1 MTNLSS
7 VPIFIL
13 GAHMP
18 ITHWN
23 NPPTIESL
31 KIDLSNS
38 SAEHSTQ
45 VTRINKWLSKLEA
58 KPLPKDKGKL
68 RSRIVPKLV
77 RKQAEWRYASLSE
90 PFLSTSNIFKVN
102 PVSYEDGYSA
112 RQNELVLNYQF
123 NTQINKIKFIDD
135 YIRSAVDTGT
145 AILRVDWIERHEYQ
159 DVPVPQYQL
168 QSVDP
173 SDALASARFE
183 RVQRMFSDS
192 IYSQNVPIHWVNA
205 LQQAQQETQAREQ
218 QVMQQMQMQL
228 MTQQQGL
235 PTEQQVSEEQFQQ
248 MVQEQLSQL
257 PPIMY
262 EPIQVG
268 TIVEKKETV
277 INKPSL
283 SVCDYKRVYVD
294 NTCEGDLDRAEFI
307 IYTYTACKA
316 DLLADG
322 RYENVEN
329 IPDDIGIDATYMD
342 DIYNSPKDP
351 ARKKFTVFEYWG
363 NWDINGNGTKVPI
376 VVTWVGDTIIRMEEN
391 PYPDHKP
398 PFVIVPYLPVANRI
412 YGEPDGALIGDN
424 QDIIGAIT
432 RGFIDTLA
440 KSANSQTAITKDAL
454 DQVNLNKFIK
464 GDDFMVNPG
473 VPVNQSIFQFT
484 YPELP
489 QTPLVF
495 IQSQQQEAEALT
507 GVKAYSEGITGDSL
521 GATASGVRSVLD
533 ASSKREMGI
542 LRRLADGLKKVARKV
557 IAMNALWLND
567 SEVIRIT
574 NEDFVEIKRDDL
586 AGNFDLE
593 LTITSAEENL
603 AKAESLAFMLQTLGN
618 TVDQGMTQMILS
630 EICDLR
636 KMPELAERVRRYTP
650 PEPDP
655 VQQQLQQLQLQTMEA
670 QLGKLQAEIQN
681 LQAQAQYNGA
691 KAQSEMVEAEY
702 KPQEVMGRAQGEMAK
717 ANYTN
722 VMARKLD
729 QEYMDNIAGI
739 KHQRDMELM
748 GAQAKAQADK
758 AMQEMGMKYAM
769 ESRKLDQ
776 KDAEMQ
782 YKREEALLKH
792 KAEMAKIRNK
802 PKKGTL

>member
-1 MTNLSS
+1 MPLTN
-7 VPIFIL
+7 
-13 GAHMP
+13 
-18 ITHWN
+18 WRN
-23 NPPTIESL
+23 EPTIQSL
-31 KIDLSNS
+31 KIDLNNS
-38 SAEHSTQ
+38 STSHSVQ
-45 VTRINKWLSKLEA
+45 VTKINAWLEKLEA
-58 KPLPKDKGKL
+58 KPLPKTKGKP

-112 RQNELVLNYQF
+112 RQNELVLNHQF

-135 YIRSAVDTGT
+135 YVRSAVDTGT
-145 AILRVDWIERHEYQ
+145 AILRVDWVEQHNII
-159 DVPVPQYQL
+159 DVPTPQYQL
-168 QSVDP
+168 QPVDP
-173 SDALASARFE
+173 SDVQASNRFE
-183 RVQRMFSDS
+183 RIQRMFSDS

-205 LQQAQQETQAREQ
+205 LQRANDETQAREQ
-218 QVMQQMQMQL
+218 QVMQQMQLQL
-228 MTQQQGL
+228 MEAQQQGL
-235 PTEQQVSEEQFQQ
+235 PPEQLEAIQQ
-248 MVQEQLSQL
+248 QYQEQLQQL

-268 TIVEKKETV
+268 TV
-277 INKPSL
+277 INQEEEVVNKPQL
-283 SVCDYKRVYVD
+283 SVIDYHKVYID
-294 NTCEGDLDRAEFI
+294 PTCEGDLDRAEFI
-307 IYTYTACKA
+307 IYVFNSCKA

-322 RYENVEN
+322 RYQNVEQ
-329 IPDDIGIDATYMD
+329 IPEDAGVDHSYSQYDYDDTFI
-342 DIYNSPKDP
+342 DP
-351 ARKKFTVFEYWG
+351 ARKKLTVYEYWG
-363 NWDINGNGTKVPI
+363 NWDINGDGTKVPI
-376 VVTWVGDTIIRMEEN
+376 VATWVGDIMIRLEEN

-398 PFVIVPYLPVANRI
+398 PFVIVPYLPVTNRI

-432 RGFIDTLA
+432 RGMIDTLGS
-440 KSANSQTAITKDAL
+440 SANSQTAIAKDAL
-454 DQVNLNKFIK
+454 DSLNMNKFIK
-464 GDDFMVNPG
+464 GEDFMINPG
-473 VPVNQSIFQFT
+473 VPANQAIYQFT

-495 IQSQQQEAEALT
+495 IQSQQAEAEALT

-542 LRRLADGLKKVARKV
+542 LRRLADGLKKVARKI

-574 NEDFVEIKRDDL
+574 NEDFVEIHRDDL

-593 LTITSAEENL
+593 LTISSAEEDT

-655 VQQQLQQLQLQTMEA
+655 VQQQLQQLQIETMQA
-670 QLGKLQAEIQN
+670 QLEKLQAEVQKINADAGYSDARAQN
-681 LQAQAQYNGA
+681 ELTEAQW
-691 KAQSEMVEAEY
+691 
-702 KPQEVMGRAQGEMAK
+702 KPQELQIKAQTEMAK
-717 ANYTN
+717 ANLNN
-722 VMARKLD
+722 VTARKLNQD
-729 QEYMDNIAGI
+729 YMDNVMGVT
-739 KHQRDMELM
+739 HNRNVEVME
-748 GAQAKAQADK
+748 AQAKAQADK
-758 AMQEMGMKYAM
+758 SMQEMGMKYAL
-769 ESRKLDQ
+769 ESRKLEQ
-776 KDAEMQ
+776 KEREMQ
-782 YKREEALLKH
+782 YNREQALLKH
-792 KAEMAKIRNK
+792 KAEMAKTKAKNQTK
-802 PKKGTL
+802 PKKKGTL

>member
-1 MTNLSS
+1 MQLTNWNNEPTIDSLKQDLNNSNTYHS
-7 VPIFIL
+7 GQV
-13 GAHMP
+13 AK
-18 ITHWN
+18 ITHW
-23 NPPTIESL
+23 L
-31 KIDLSNS
+31 D
-38 SAEHSTQ
+38 
-45 VTRINKWLSKLEA
+45 KLEA
-58 KPLPKDKGKL
+58 KPLPKCKDKF
-68 RSRIVPKLV
+68 RSRVVPKLI

-90 PFLSTSNIFKVN
+90 PFLSTPNIFKVN

-135 YIRSAVDTGT
+135 YVRSAVDTGT
-145 AILRVDWIERHEYQ
+145 AILRVDWIEKTNYQ

-168 QSVDP
+168 QPVDP
-173 SDALASARFE
+173 SDVQAANRFT

-192 IYSQNVPIHWVNA
+192 IYSQNVPMHWVNA
-205 LQQAQQETQAREQ
+205 LQQAEEETQAREQ
-218 QVMQQMQMQL
+218 QVMQQMQVQL
-228 MTQQQGL
+228 MEAQQQGL
-235 PTEQQVSEEQFQQ
+235 PPEQLQQ
-248 MVQEQLSQL
+248 MQEQLQQQIQEQLSQL

-268 TIVEKKETV
+268 TQIEQQETV
-277 INKPSL
+277 INKPNI
-283 SVCDYKRVYVD
+283 SVIDFRKVYVD
-294 NTCEGDLDRAEFI
+294 PTCEGELDNAEFV
-307 IYTYTACKA
+307 IYVFTSCKA
-316 DLLADG
+316 DLMADG
-322 RYENVEN
+322 RYKNVDQ
-329 IPDDIGIDATYMD
+329 IPDDSAID
-342 DIYNSPKDP
+342 NSYLNTSVVDTFKDP
-351 ARKKFTVFEYWG
+351 ARRKVTVYEYWG
-363 NWDINGNGTKVPI
+363 NWDINGDGTKVPI
-376 VVTWVGDTIIRMEEN
+376 VATWVGDVMIRLEEN

-398 PFVIVPYLPVANRI
+398 PFVIVPYLPVTNRI

-432 RGFIDTLA
+432 RGMIDTLGS
-440 KSANSQTAITKDAL
+440 SANSQTAIQKDAL
-454 DQVNLNKFIK
+454 DSLNMGKFVK
-464 GDDFMVNPG
+464 GEDFMINPG
-473 VPVNQSIFQFT
+473 VPANQAIYQFT

-495 IQSQQQEAEALT
+495 IQSQQAEAEALT
-507 GVKAYSEGITGDSL
+507 GVKAYSEGINGNSL
-521 GATASGVRSVLD
+521 GDTASGVRSVLD

-542 LRRLADGLKKVARKV
+542 LRRLADGLKKVARKI

-574 NEDFVEIKRDDL
+574 NEDFVEIHRDDL

-593 LTITSAEENL
+593 LAISSAEEDT

-618 TVDQGMTQMILS
+618 TVNPAMTQMVLA

-636 KMPELAERVRRYTP
+636 KMPELAERIRQFTP

-655 VQQQLQQLQLQTMEA
+655 MQQQMQQLQMQMLEA
-670 QLGKLQAEIQN
+670 QLGKLQAEVQK
-681 LQAQAQYNGA
+681 LQADAQLSGA
-691 KAQSEMVEAEY
+691 KAQSEMVEAQY

-739 KHQRDMELM
+739 QHQRDMELM
-748 GAQAKAQADK
+748 GAQAKAQLDK
-758 AMQEMGMKYAM
+758 SLQEASMKYGL

-792 KAEMAKIRNK
+792 KAEMAKIKNQNK
-802 PKKGTL
+802 NKKGTL

>member
-1 MTNLSS
+1 MPLTN
-7 VPIFIL
+7 
-13 GAHMP
+13 
-18 ITHWN
+18 WN
-23 NPPTIESL
+23 NEPSIQSL

-38 SAEHSTQ
+38 TTSHSTQ
-45 VTRINKWLSKLEA
+45 VTKINAWLEKLEA
-58 KPLPKDKGKL
+58 KPLPKRKGKP
-68 RSRIVPKLV
+68 RSTIVPKLV

-90 PFLSTSNIFKVN
+90 PFLSTPNIFKVN

-112 RQNELVLNYQF
+112 RQNELVLNHQF

-135 YIRSAVDTGT
+135 YVRSAVDTGT
-145 AILRVDWIERHEYQ
+145 AILRVDWVEQHNLI
-159 DVPVPQYQL
+159 DVPTPQYQL
-168 QSVDP
+168 QPVDP
-173 SDALASARFE
+173 SDVQASNRFE
-183 RVQRMFSDS
+183 RIQRMFSDS
-192 IYSQNVPIHWVNA
+192 IYSQNVPMHWVDA
-205 LQQAQQETQAREQ
+205 LQRANDETQAREQ
-218 QVMQQMQMQL
+218 QVMQQMQVQL
-228 MTQQQGL
+228 MEAQRQGL
-235 PTEQQVSEEQFQQ
+235 PPEQIEQLQQ
-248 MVQEQLSQL
+248 QLQEQLQQL

-268 TIVEKKETV
+268 SIINQEEQI
-277 INKPSL
+277 INKPQV
-283 SVCDYKRVYVD
+283 SVIDYHKVYID
-294 NTCEGDLDRAEFI
+294 PTCEGELDRAEFV
-307 IYTYTACKA
+307 IYVFNSCKG
-316 DLLADG
+316 DLIADG
-322 RYENVEN
+322 RYKNVEQ
-329 IPDDIGIDATYMD
+329 IPDDAGVDHSYSQYDYD
-342 DIYNSPKDP
+342 DTLTDP
-351 ARKKFTVFEYWG
+351 ARKKLTVYEYWG
-363 NWDINGNGTKVPI
+363 NWDINGDGTKVPI
-376 VVTWVGDTIIRMEEN
+376 VATWVGDVMIRLEEN

-398 PFVIVPYLPVANRI
+398 PFVIVPYLPVTNKV

-432 RGFIDTLA
+432 RGMIDTLGS
-440 KSANSQTAITKDAL
+440 SANAQTAIQKDAL
-454 DQVNLNKFIK
+454 DSLNMGKFVK
-464 GDDFMVNPG
+464 GEDFMINPG
-473 VPVNQSIFQFT
+473 VPANQAIYQFT

-495 IQSQQQEAEALT
+495 IQSQQAEAEALT
-507 GVKAYSEGITGDSL
+507 GVKAYSEGITGNSL
-521 GATASGVRSVLD
+521 GDTASGVRSVLD
-533 ASSKREMGI
+533 AASKREMGI
-542 LRRLADGLKKVARKV
+542 LRRLADGLKKVARKI

-574 NEDFVEIKRDDL
+574 NEDFVEIHRDDL

-593 LTITSAEENL
+593 LAISSAEEDTM
-603 AKAESLAFMLQTLGN
+603 KAESLAFMLQTLGN
-618 TVDQGMTQMILS
+618 TVDQGITQMILS
-630 EICDLR
+630 TICDLR
-636 KMPELAERVRRYTP
+636 KMPELAERIRRYTP

-655 VQQQLQQLQLQTMEA
+655 IQQQIQQLQIETMQA

-739 KHQRDMELM
+739 QHQRDMELM
-748 GAQAKAQADK
+748 GAQAKAQLDK
-758 AMQEMGMKYAM
+758 SLQEASMKYGL

-792 KAEMAKIRNK
+792 RAEMAKIKNQNK
-802 PKKGTL
+802 NKKGTL